1 MRPLASRYKN
11 RGLRD
16 RRVAQSDPSFF
27 CVCFCTFLTPV
38 QIRALRGRLVSC
50 IYGFQRIWR
59 RSGREFSERIAY
71 FSNTR
76 TILEALSLL
85 RRHDCNCWK
94 RCRCSDGTIAIPG
107 SAVAAAA
114 ARLQFLEALLLQR
127 RHDCNCWKRC
137 RCSDG
142 TNAIAGSAVAAEKK
156 GGLPGGSVFLESG
169 GHLRK
174 VFCRR
179 FSLRK
184 IRGPTSWKYISR
196 VWMPS
201 VQSLL

>member
-1 MRPLASRYKN
+1 MHLWLPEDLAKVWPGIFREN
-11 RGLRD
+11 
-16 RRVAQSDPSFF
+16 
-27 CVCFCTFLTPV
+27 CVFLEH
-38 QIRALRGRLVSC
+38 A
-50 IYGFQRIWR
+50 YH
-59 RSGREFSERIAY
+59 SG
-71 FSNTR
+71 
-76 TILEALSLL
+76 
-85 RRHDCNCWK
+85 
-94 RCRCSDGTIAIPG
+94 G
-107 SAVAAAA
+107 AVAAAA
-114 ARLQFLEALLLQR
+114 ARLQLLEALSLQR
-127 RHDCNCWKRC
+127 RHDCNSWKRCRCSGGTIAIPGSVVAAVTDDCNCWKRC